1 MQNGEQSTVRIAAHP
16 GLILAGVALLLHLWA
31 NSGYDYFI
39 DELNFIVCGQH
50 LAWGYIDHPPL
61 VPLIARIVREL
72 FGDNLTDRRGPTYI
86 RTSNLLAGP
95 VPRTI
100 GIRLSTQID

>member
-1 MQNGEQSTVRIAAHP
+1 MKNHP
-16 GLILAGVALLLHLWA
+16 AIILALAALSLHLWA

-61 VPLIARIVREL
+61 VPLIARIAREL
-72 FGDNLTDRRGPTYI
+72 FGDSLLGLRLVPALAAGG
-86 RTSNLLAGP
+86 LAGLSCEAA
-95 VPRTI
+95 R
-100 GIRLSTQID
+100 RLGGGLFAR